1 MITIQDIKNAER
13 GTYTVKDLKLDNWEE
28 YRDAWTRCYVS
39 RKTKIEEQPI
49 LVAGTG
55 EVYFLR
61 PSWESTTYSI
71 RTYMRPKTN

>member
-1 MITIQDIKNAER
+1 M
-13 GTYTVKDLKLDNWEE
+13 
-28 YRDAWTRCYVS
+28 S